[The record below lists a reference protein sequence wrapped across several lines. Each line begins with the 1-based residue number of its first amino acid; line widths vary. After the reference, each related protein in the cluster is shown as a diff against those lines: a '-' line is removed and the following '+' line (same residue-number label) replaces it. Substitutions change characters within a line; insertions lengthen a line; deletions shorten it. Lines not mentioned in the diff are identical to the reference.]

1 MLSNIADDLHPPNR
15 ASLPSHW
22 RIKCEPSVEIVNL
35 GQCDVT
41 YGFTICRAASCSK
54 SKGKDCLIIVTGLV
68 LKRDRPFFVIL
79 KFK

>member
-41 YGFTICRAASCSK
+41 ASLSAALLPAQSPREK
-54 SKGKDCLIIVTGLV
+54 IA
-68 LKRDRPFFVIL
+68 
-79 KFK
+79 